1 MAFFTNN
8 ENNEKKINQLTPF
21 FKSKEEGGKD
31 LNAAYAIWKEEN
43 LLFLFTSIKDI
54 VFYLEQEKY
63 RLKNDSNLII
73 KSQEKITCDFVTLG
87 PDKKIILK
95 EKAIADLVIDKLPA
109 KKK

>member
-1 MAFFTNN
+1 MAFFTSN

-31 LNAAYAIWKEEN
+31 LNAAYAIWKEEK
-43 LLFLFTSIKDI
+43 LLFLFTSIKDL
-54 VFYLEQEKY
+54 VFDLEKEKY
-63 RLKNDSNLII
+63 RLKNDSNLIV

-87 PDKKIILK
+87 PDKKLILK
-95 EKAIADLVIDKLPA
+95 EKAISDLTSDKLPP